1 MILPHTANSTNS
13 SASLNETIDQVG
25 GILSESNGTK
35 IVAAWKSSGSFYKDG
50 KKYDDKQCIAFC
62 EIIRFDEKFV
72 KN

>member
-35 IVAAWKSSGSFYKDG
+35 IVAAWRSSRSIFIKLAGNATISD
-50 KKYDDKQCIAFC
+50 A
-62 EIIRFDEKFV
+62 
-72 KN
+72 